1 MVAVLSRRDYLFNF
15 AVNSLDYAFF
25 SLGLAFASVNTLL
38 PLFASRLGASN
49 VQIGLI
55 PAVAYLG
62 WSIPALLGGRHSS
75 RLERKLPF
83 ILRYT
88 AFERLPFAGFA
99 LVAFFLAPISSSLA
113 LWVFFLLLGVSFF
126 AMGYIGPAWMEMIGK
141 VIHPARTG
149 SYFATGVGVGA
160 LMGVWGSRLAEKI
173 LENYPFAVNFG
184 YCFLLT
190 SLAMAV
196 SFFFLALTREPSEP
210 VKTQPGGYF
219 HSLPRILREDRSF
232 LNYLVAR
239 VFLGLGFMGGAFYT
253 VYVLYRFQVPDGM
266 IAQYN
271 AFLLVSQ
278 GLSNLLWGP
287 LGDRRGQKMVL
298 LMGAS
303 AIIMSN
309 LLAIFSASPWG
320 FYAAFA
326 LFGVNYSAISVG
338 GLAILLDFAPLGERS
353 GYVALGS
360 FISWLPSFFAPLMGG
375 IMADFVGYQAVFWL
389 TLIFNAAGLLW
400 LFFGVREPKV
410 FADFAPEERT

>member
-1 MVAVLSRRDYLFNF
+1 MLSRRDYLFNF
-15 AVNSLDYAFF
+15 IVNSLDYAFF

-38 PLFASRLGASN
+38 PLFASRLGATN

-55 PAVAYLG
+55 PALAYLG
-62 WSIPALLGGRHSS
+62 WSIPALWGGRHSS

-99 LVAFFLAPISSSLA
+99 LVAFFLASVNPALA
-113 LWVFFLLLGVSFF
+113 LWMFFMLLAVSFF

-141 VIHPARTG
+141 VIHPTRTG
-149 SYFATGVGVGA
+149 SYFAAGVGIGA
-160 LMGVWGSRLAEKI
+160 LMGVWGSRVAERL
-173 LENYPFAVNFG
+173 LERFPFAVNFG

-190 SLAMAV
+190 SLAMAI
-196 SFFFLALTREPSEP
+196 SYFFLSLTREEPEP
-210 VKTQPGGYF
+210 VTTQPGGYF
-219 HSLPRILREDRSF
+219 RSLPRILRENRSF

-239 VFLGLGFMGGAFYT
+239 VLLGAGFMGGAFYT
-253 VYVLYRFQVPDGM
+253 VYVLHRFQVPDGM

-287 LGDRRGQKMVL
+287 LGDRRGQKMVI
-298 LMGAS
+298 LMGAA
-303 AIIMSN
+303 AIVTSN
-309 LLAIFSASPWG
+309 MLAIFSTSPWG

-338 GLAILLDFAPLGERS
+338 GLAILLDFAPRGERS

-360 FISWLPSFFAPLMGG
+360 FVSWLPAFVAPLVGG
-375 IMADFVGYQAVFWL
+375 VMADLLGYQVVFWL
-389 TLIFNAAGLLW
+389 TLILNAAGLVW
-400 LFFGVREPKV
+400 LFFGVREPKI
-410 FADFAPEERT
+410 FIDFLPEGKA